1 MMSQDLF
8 WHAGAVAAGAAALLF
23 WLLGLVHLWR
33 RQSASRAFV
42 PVGMGDRLVALF
54 WPLVYLVALVALI
67 FAAVRGAGRR

>member
-1 MMSQDLF
+1 MSQDLF
-8 WHAGAVAAGAAALLF
+8 LQAGAVAAGAAAVLF

-33 RQSASRAFV
+33 RQSASRPFV
-42 PVGMGDRLVALF
+42 SVGMGDRLVALL